1 MTNLFEYEKEAI
13 RIKARRVDLEKE
25 EFRQGEISFLEQRG
39 VRIITCLD
47 RYHTLFHIFF
57 T

>member
-25 EFRQGEISFLEQRG
+25 EFRQGEISFLERG
-39 VRIITCLD
+39 VGGVRLITG
-47 RYHTLFHIFF
+47 RH
-57 T
+57 